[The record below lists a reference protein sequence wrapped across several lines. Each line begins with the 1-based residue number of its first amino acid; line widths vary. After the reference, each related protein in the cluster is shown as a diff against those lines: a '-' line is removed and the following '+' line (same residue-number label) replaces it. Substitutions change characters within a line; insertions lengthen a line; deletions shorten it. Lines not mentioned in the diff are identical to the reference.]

1 MYIIM
6 NFMSTLEI
14 RGARLYFTRKSQP
27 VARPRLVGSAA
38 PHTCRPGLF
47 EPEGISEF
55 KAELAAHYVSQV
67 RGRPGALGGLY
78 GLSIDF
84 LTSFSLQHFLNLIV
98 DGIAYDLVKSG
109 SDALILRPFVAAYK
123 ALKQRNSERF
133 TGLRIERLRLSFED
147 STVLIHE
154 LREVEL
160 VSNLDRILNTLA
172 SHYKNLTLRS
182 GEEPSFISIP
192 VVEDPAGD
200 DRLSRFR
207 EFLDVDETVQD
218 ITAQR
223 YLGFWGLQYDFANT
237 SRVYDV
243 EKEVL
248 LDIHF
253 LTQSE
258 YWKAWE
264 ERWKKQNP

>member
-1 MYIIM
+1 
-6 NFMSTLEI
+6 
-14 RGARLYFTRKSQP
+14 
-27 VARPRLVGSAA
+27 
-38 PHTCRPGLF
+38 
-47 EPEGISEF
+47 
-55 KAELAAHYVSQV
+55 
-67 RGRPGALGGLY
+67 
-78 GLSIDF
+78 
-84 LTSFSLQHFLNLIV
+84 
-98 DGIAYDLVKSG
+98 
-109 SDALILRPFVAAYK
+109 
-123 ALKQRNSERF
+123 
-133 TGLRIERLRLSFED
+133 LSFED

-200 DRLSRFR
+200 RLSRFR

-218 ITAQR
+218 ITTRR

-248 LDIHF
+248 LDIPF
-253 LTQSE
+253 LHSIRVLEGMGRTL
-258 YWKAWE
+258 
-264 ERWKKQNP
+264 ERTESLTSPVCGFKSVAQLRADFRMCPPRSNRQIRP